1 MFDETLRD
9 LTVVVIDD
17 VRANLRLLQASLRA
31 FGMRRIVGFS
41 DSGEGLDWLQSNPWD
56 LLLLDLDMPQ
66 PNGFELLAQLAGRD
80 PSCSPVIIV
89 TALSDVENRRKGLE
103 LGADDYVSKP
113 LDLTE
118 LMLRVRSK
126 LQLCH
131 ASRALKHERAELER
145 KVASR
150 TEQLRQSY
158 EAMIHS
164 LSMAATF
171 RDNETGNHILR
182 IGESAAM
189 IAEALGQAPSSVEL
203 MRLAAPMHDIGKIG
217 IPDHILLKPGRLSDD
232 ERVEMNRHPVIGYE
246 ILMAAGQSPLLKL
259 AAEIAMHHHEKWDG
273 SGYPG
278 GLVGEAIPLSAR
290 IVALCDVYDALRSS
304 RPYKQAWSSE
314 RALELLRE
322 QAGRHFDPA
331 LVEIFCRLVEPIE
344 LLLQRLPDEPPAGAG
359 DRGLLA

>member
-1 MFDETLRD
+1 
-9 LTVVVIDD
+9 
-17 VRANLRLLQASLRA
+17 
-31 FGMRRIVGFS
+31 
-41 DSGEGLDWLQSNPWD
+41 
-56 LLLLDLDMPQ
+56 
-66 PNGFELLAQLAGRD
+66 
-80 PSCSPVIIV
+80 
-89 TALSDVENRRKGLE
+89 
-103 LGADDYVSKP
+103 
-113 LDLTE
+113 
-118 LMLRVRSK
+118 
-126 LQLCH
+126 
-131 ASRALKHERAELER
+131 
-145 KVASR
+145 
-150 TEQLRQSY
+150 
-158 EAMIHS
+158 
-164 LSMAATF
+164 
-171 RDNETGNHILR
+171 
-182 IGESAAM
+182 
-189 IAEALGQAPSSVEL
+189 
-203 MRLAAPMHDIGKIG
+203 MHDIGKIG

-322 QAGRHFDPA
+322 QAGRHFAPA